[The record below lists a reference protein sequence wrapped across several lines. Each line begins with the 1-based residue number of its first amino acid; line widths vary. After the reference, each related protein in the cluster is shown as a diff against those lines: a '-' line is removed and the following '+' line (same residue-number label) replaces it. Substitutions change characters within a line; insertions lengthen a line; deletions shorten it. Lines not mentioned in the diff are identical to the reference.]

1 MMGRLKM
8 RLANK
13 TTIITGA
20 SSGIGRSAA
29 YLFAREGAK
38 ITVVANINVAG
49 GEETVATIKA
59 NGGEAIFVRT
69 DVSVA
74 SEVENLIRVAKD
86 KFDKIDIL
94 LNNAGMWGFVAE
106 TPVDDMD
113 ESFWDQIYA
122 VNVKGVFLTTK
133 YVVPEMKK
141 VGGGVII
148 NIASLA
154 GIRPG
159 GPRNAAYMSSK
170 GAANALTKASAIEL
184 APYNIRVNCV
194 NPILTDTPMLKL
206 LSEEAKEAFISIV
219 PLGRIAKPEDV
230 AYAALYLAS
239 EESAMLTGSSINVDG
254 GFGI

>member
-1 MMGRLKM
+1 M

-13 TTIITGA
+13 VTIITGA

-59 NGGEAIFVRT
+59 NGGEAIFVQT

-74 SEVENLIRVAKD
+74 SEVENLIKVTKD
-86 KFDKIDIL
+86 KFGKIDIL
-94 LNNAGMWGFVAE
+94 LNNAGMWGSTAE

-122 VNVKGVFLTTK
+122 VNVKGIFLTTK

-170 GAANALTKASAIEL
+170 GAANALTKALAIEL

-206 LSEEAKEAFISIV
+206 LSEEAKKAFISIV
-219 PLGRIAKPEDV
+219 PLGRVAKPEDV